1 MKSLKKRNSKEIEW
15 PVLKALYDL
24 YIHQKTSAK
33 IQADDFIKYLLTQS
47 GLIGQK
53 KGNNKVLVALDGFE
67 AYFEAN
73 FKDQYL
79 HYYAFLEQAG
89 ISPDARKNFTEED
102 IRTLMM
108 VYESRH
114 ELAGR
119 LSNIEDFSAKVFEYG
134 GSKYLKLRHSVR
146 NAVLQIL
153 GIAEFPQS
161 AKDLQYRLVVDFTN
175 PKAVILCENKS
186 FLKQP
191 WNAKDLQ
198 VKLWH
203 VGGNNVAMI
212 DDIDEQ
218 ELKYPIYY
226 SCDWDSDG
234 LKIYQRIKLKL
245 RERGSDIQLLTPA
258 LPHLYLPSDSFEHKS
273 RWNYQKTFSGLKIAD
288 YSPLQQT
295 LIQHLIDNDQW
306 IEEESNVLKEM
317 YWYNTNSAAND
328 D

>member
-24 YIHQKTSAK
+24 YIHQRTSAK
-33 IQADDFIKYLLTQS
+33 IQSDDFIKYLLAQS
-47 GLIGQK
+47 GLIAQK

-108 VYESRH
+108 VYESRL

-146 NAVLQIL
+146 NAVLKIL
-153 GIAEFPQS
+153 GISDFPQT
-161 AKDLQYRLVVDFTN
+161 AKDLQYRLVVDFIN
-175 PKAVILCENKS
+175 PRAVILCDNKS

-191 WNAKDLQ
+191 WNAKELE

-212 DDIDEQ
+212 DDIDEM
-218 ELKYPIYY
+218 ELRYPIFY
-226 SCDWDSDG
+226 SCDWDADG
-234 LKIYQRIKLKL
+234 LKIYQRVKAKL
-245 RERGSDIQLLTPA
+245 RERGSDICLLTPA
-258 LPHLYLPSDSFEHKS
+258 PPHLCLPSDSFEHKS
-273 RWNYQKTFSGLKIAD
+273 RWNYQKPFSGLRAED
-288 YSPLQQT
+288 YSHRQQI
-295 LIQHLIDNDQW
+295 LIQQLIEADQW

-317 YWYNTNSAAND
+317 YRYNI
-328 D
+328 